1 MLPSRD
7 LGRLVAVPLLVGLLV
22 LNASRLVN
30 ADGSVLARGA
40 TGVAVCFYVVLAI
53 QYLRRRSATQSDA
66 RPAVW
71 LVAVGA
77 TISPF
82 AVPLVG
88 GPASTGSAL
97 TLGSAL
103 IALGTACAV
112 WAALSLGRSIS
123 VIPQSRTLASHGP
136 YRWLRHPLYV
146 FELVASAGVC
156 LVVGGVLPWVVLAAL
171 AVMQVVR
178 ARWEERLLLGTMDGY
193 AEYRSRTVGLVPSA
207 WT

>member
-1 MLPSRD
+1 MQPSRD

-22 LNASRLVN
+22 LNASRLVTV
-30 ADGSVLARGA
+30 DGSALATAA

-53 QYLRRRSATQSDA
+53 QYLRRGRASHSDR

-77 TISPF
+77 TLSPF
-82 AVPLVG
+82 VIPLVAG
-88 GPASTGSAL
+88 PPASGTQLAAGTFLVLA
-97 TLGSAL
+97 
-103 IALGTACAV
+103 GTAGAV

-146 FELVASAGVC
+146 FELVASAGLC
-156 LVVGGVLPWVVLAAL
+156 LVVGGVPPWLVLVALAA
-171 AVMQVVR
+171 MQVVR
-178 ARWEERLLLGTMDGY
+178 ARWEERLLLDTMDGY
-193 AEYRSRTVGLVPSA
+193 ADYRRRTVGLVPSA

>member
-1 MLPSRD
+1 MPRRD
-7 LGRLVAVPLLVGLLV
+7 LGRYIALPLIAALLA
-22 LNASRLVN
+22 LNVQRLLTTSDPVISRI
-30 ADGSVLARGA
+30 A
-40 TGVAVCFYVVLAI
+40 TSVAVCFYVVLAV
-53 QYLRRRSATQSDA
+53 QYVRRGAASQSDR
-66 RPAVW
+66 RPGVW

-77 TISPF
+77 TVSPF
-82 AVPLVG
+82 FMPLTG
-88 GPASTGSAL
+88 GPIPSGAL
-97 TLGSAL
+97 LEVGTVLVL
-103 IALGTACAV
+103 TGTAGAV

-156 LVVGGVLPWVVLAAL
+156 LVVGGVLPWIVLVAL

>member
-1 MLPSRD
+1 MLPDRD
-7 LGRLVAVPLLVGLLV
+7 LGRLIAVPLLTGLLV
-22 LNASRLVN
+22 LNGARLLMV
-30 ADGSVLARGA
+30 DTSLLARAA
-40 TGVAVCFYVVLAI
+40 TAIAVCFYVVLAV
-53 QYLRRRSATQSDA
+53 QYLRRGVASRSDR

-77 TISPF
+77 TVSPF
-82 AVPLVG
+82 LMPLVG
-88 GPASTGSAL
+88 ASGRSGTAL
-97 TLGSAL
+97 AVGTAL
-103 IALGTACAV
+103 VVLGTSGAV

-123 VIPQSRTLASHGP
+123 VIPQSRTLAVHGP

-156 LVVGGVLPWVVLAAL
+156 LVVGGVLPWLVLAAL

-193 AEYRSRTVGLVPSA
+193 AEYRRRTVGLVPSA

>member
-1 MLPSRD
+1 MSNGRD
-7 LGRLVAVPLLVGLLV
+7 IGRIIAVPLLTGLLV
-22 LNASRLVN
+22 LNAQHLLTTGAPPLSRV
-30 ADGSVLARGA
+30 A
-40 TGVAVCFYVVLAI
+40 TTVAVCFYVVLAI
-53 QYLRRRSATQSDA
+53 QYLRRSSATQSDA
-66 RPAVW
+66 RAAVW

-82 AVPLVG
+82 AMPLVG

-103 IALGTACAV
+103 IALGTAGAV

-156 LVVGGVLPWVVLAAL
+156 LVVGGVLPWLVLAAL